1 VERCTSWQSDKMAP
15 RPDLVL
21 QNILKN
27 ATDGTYGLVAV
38 LNATLKAESLKEASN
53 DEGGI
58 HSSNSGAGVIKD
70 LETTLGPLPSLLNDS
85 FSGIENDELL
95 LGSASNGSFLDCT
108 NHLQSDNITHH
119 HLHKATNFSEIP
131 VKEIIIVLGML
142 GLWFYSIVLTRK
154 AWYRI
159 LKE

>member
-1 VERCTSWQSDKMAP
+1 M
-15 RPDLVL
+15 
-21 QNILKN
+21 
-27 ATDGTYGLVAV
+27 AV
-38 LNATLKAESLKEASN
+38 LNATLTAESLKDASN
-53 DEGGI
+53 DDGIRSGNGVTSTSGGD
-58 HSSNSGAGVIKD
+58 VIKD

-85 FSGIENDELL
+85 FSIENDELL
-95 LGSASNGSFLDCT
+95 SNGSFLDCT
-108 NHLQSDNITHH
+108 NHLQTGNMTHH

>member
-1 VERCTSWQSDKMAP
+1 VSATPRHIILRWQSDKMAP

-21 QNILKN
+21 QNVLKN
-27 ATDGTYGLVAV
+27 ATDGTYGLVSV
-38 LNATLKAESLKEASN
+38 LNATLTEESSN
-53 DEGGI
+53 DSI
-58 HSSNSGAGVIKD
+58 NDSSGVKD
-70 LETTLGPLPSLLNDS
+70 LDTTMAPPQSLPSLLNDS
-85 FSGIENDELL
+85 FNITNDELL
-95 LGSASNGSFLDCT
+95 FPSNDSLLDGCAD
-108 NHLQSDNITHH
+108 HLHIGNITH
-119 HLHKATNFSEIP
+119 HLHKATNLSEIP

>member
-1 VERCTSWQSDKMAP
+1 M
-15 RPDLVL
+15 
-21 QNILKN
+21 
-27 ATDGTYGLVAV
+27 AV

-85 FSGIENDELL
+85 FSIENDELL
-95 LGSASNGSFLDCT
+95 SNGSFLDCT
-108 NHLQSDNITHH
+108 NHLQTGNMTHH

>member
-1 VERCTSWQSDKMAP
+1 VTHILCWQSDKMAP
-15 RPDLVL
+15 RPDVVL

-38 LNATLKAESLKEASN
+38 LNATLTAERLKANLNDSLGADN
-53 DEGGI
+53 N
-58 HSSNSGAGVIKD
+58 SSGVKLE
-70 LETTLGPLPSLLNDS
+70 LETTSPLPSLLNDS
-85 FSGIENDELL
+85 LSSIENDESMFAPLVN
-95 LGSASNGSFLDCT
+95 SSNASLIDCT
-108 NHLQSDNITHH
+108 SPSGNMTVV
-119 HLHKATNFSEIP
+119 HKPTNLAEIP

-142 GLWFYSIVLTRK
+142 GLWFYSILLTRK